1 MISFL
6 FSGALWI
13 FPFSNKPDKFLNK
26 EVYVVFKIISIPNDY
41 NVKNISLANLN
52 SIDNLPV
59 FLKAKVVDYSK
70 RINFL
75 DSYSA
80 VVKLKKIKNGYFVFI
95 KKNTYLVKLPISLF
109 DRFRRKAINFMLSNF
124 KKNLTEEAYRFLS
137 SVFLG
142 RRELLTKEE
151 KFIFINTGTIHL
163 LAISGLHIGIW
174 SLILLYFLKIFN
186 IKFKIRIIISLASL
200 FVYTF
205 IIGAPPSAIRAF
217 VIYAVFCF
225 SFLLKRKVVSLNS
238 LGLSGLVIL
247 FIWPFSVFD
256 IGFWLSF
263 ICVFSL
269 IIYSHFLNFNFSN
282 FFINI
287 FFSSIFINLFINPIL
302 SLYFKRLYILN
313 IFYNIILIPLFS
325 LILFVNFLLIIFP
338 INIFSIPTGKVLSF
352 LIYIFNRISL
362 FFSNFKFNFINYKMP
377 LPLFFIYYI
386 ILGFIL
392 FFIYFKKIDKRL
404 KF

>member
-1 MISFL
+1 
-6 FSGALWI
+6 
-13 FPFSNKPDKFLNK
+13 
-26 EVYVVFKIISIPNDY
+26 
-41 NVKNISLANLN
+41 LN
-52 SIDNLPV
+52 SIENLPV

-75 DSYSA
+75 DSYSG

-95 KKNTYLVKLPISLF
+95 KKNNYLVKLPISLF
-109 DRFRRKAINFMLSNF
+109 DRFRKKTINFMLSNF

-151 KFIFINTGTIHL
+151 KLAFINTGTIHL

-174 SLILLYFLKIFN
+174 SLILLFFLKIFN
-186 IKFKIRIIISLASL
+186 IKFKIRIIISLFVL
-200 FVYTF
+200 FLYTF
-205 IIGAPPSAIRAF
+205 IIGAPPSAVRAF
-217 VIYAVFCF
+217 IIYVVFYF
-225 SFLLKRKVVSLNS
+225 SFLLKRKIIPLNS

-302 SLYFKRLYILN
+302 SLYFKRFYILN
-313 IFYNIILIPLFS
+313 IFYNIIFIPLFS

-338 INIFSIPTGKVLSF
+338 INIFSIPIGKVLSF

-362 FFSNFKFNFINYKMP
+362 FFSNLKFNFINYKIQ